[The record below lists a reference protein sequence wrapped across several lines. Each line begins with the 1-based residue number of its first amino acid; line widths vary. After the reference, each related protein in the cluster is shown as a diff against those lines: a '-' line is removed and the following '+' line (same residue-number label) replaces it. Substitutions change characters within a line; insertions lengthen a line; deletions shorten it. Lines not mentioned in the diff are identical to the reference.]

1 MKKLAG
7 IVLSFILIF
16 ALCACEVVDG
26 VKLPPLPT
34 PTESAPE
41 ASAAPSEAPQETEAP
56 AETEAERHVIV
67 SMARTKKEEYD
78 PQNGTMRILD
88 FSYDTP
94 VVFIEGA
101 DEAAA
106 KINEFTS
113 MLDEAYYTGES
124 YGDGAGTG
132 YMNMLTMA
140 EDYYNL
146 HVSEEIEGG
155 MEPLNCSR
163 TVSVTRADENA
174 LTLLYNDYSYTGGA
188 HGSYVSRGYVFDT
201 QSGERL
207 ALENLT
213 EDYGKLKDFL
223 VDFMAAE
230 AESDADLAGKLT
242 LTEDDSSA
250 VNRSYAELFEP
261 LLRAGS
267 WYFAKEGLVI
277 FSDLYELTDYAS
289 GPVAFSVPYEK
300 LEGLIDERWM
310 PAKAEGSA
318 AFRVIAP
325 GEMEDG
331 STEIVD
337 KLTVDSEGEELYLA
351 AEGAAR
357 DVRITG
363 VEYSGAFYET
373 GLKWYCSCMED
384 SALQLVAAMPEGTPR
399 LKLSW
404 TDADGEHSALI
415 SQSGEDGGYALAGE
429 DEIELVG

>member
-7 IVLSFILIF
+7 IVLSLILIF

-41 ASAAPSEAPQETEAP
+41 ASAVPSETPQESEAPA
-56 AETEAERHVIV
+56 AEAERHVIV
-67 SMARTKKEEYD
+67 SMARTKMEEYD

-94 VVFIEGA
+94 TVFIEGA

-106 KINEFTS
+106 KINEFTA

-146 HVSEEIEGG
+146 HTNAEIEGG
-155 MEPLNCSR
+155 MEPLSCSR

-174 LTLLYNDYSYTGGA
+174 LSLLYNDYSYTGGA
-188 HGSYVSRGYVFDT
+188 HGIYGSRGYVFDT

-207 ALENLT
+207 ALEDLT
-213 EDYGKLKDFL
+213 DDYAKLKDFL
-223 VDFMAAE
+223 VDFMVAE
-230 AESDADLAGKLT
+230 AEGDADMAERLNQMA
-242 LTEDDSSA
+242 DA
-250 VNRSYAELFEP
+250 SYAEMFEP

-267 WYFAKEGLVI
+267 WYFAQDGLEI
-277 FSDLYELTDYAS
+277 FSDVYELSDYAS
-289 GPVAFSVPYEK
+289 GPIAFTVPYEK
-300 LEGLIDERWM
+300 LAGLIDERWM
-310 PAKAEGSA
+310 PKTAQGSA

-325 GEMEDG
+325 GEMQDG

-337 KLTVDSEGEELYLA
+337 KLTVDGEGAELYLA
-351 AEGAAR
+351 AEGTAR

-384 SALQLVAAMPEGTPR
+384 SALQLVAAMPEGTPK

-404 TDADGEHSALI
+404 TDADGGHSALI
-415 SQSGEDGGYALAGE
+415 SQSSEDGGYTLAGE

>member
-1 MKKLAG
+1 M
-7 IVLSFILIF
+7 
-16 ALCACEVVDG
+16 
-26 VKLPPLPT
+26 
-34 PTESAPE
+34 
-41 ASAAPSEAPQETEAP
+41 
-56 AETEAERHVIV
+56 IV
-67 SMARTKKEEYD
+67 SMARTKREEYD

-94 VVFIEGA
+94 TVFIEGA

-106 KINEFTS
+106 KINEFTA

-155 MEPLNCSR
+155 MEPLSCSR
-163 TVSVTRADENA
+163 TVSVTRADENV

-188 HGSYVSRGYVFDT
+188 HGSYVSRGYVFDAH
-201 QSGERL
+201 SGERL

-213 EDYGKLKDFL
+213 DDYAVLKDFL

-230 AESDADLAGKLT
+230 AEGDKDIAEKLGQP
-242 LTEDDSSA
+242 EDDSSA
-250 VNRSYAELFEP
+250 VNKSYAELFEP

-267 WYFAKEGLVI
+267 WYFTKEGLVI
-277 FSDLYELTDYAS
+277 FSDAYELTDYDY
-289 GPVAFSVPYEK
+289 GPVALCVPYEK
-300 LEGLIDERWM
+300 LEGVIDARWM
-310 PAKAEGSA
+310 PKTAQGSA
-318 AFRVIAP
+318 AFRVIAQD
-325 GEMEDG
+325 EMQNG

-337 KLTVDSEGEELYLA
+337 KLTVDSEGAELYLA
-351 AEGAAR
+351 SEGTAR
-357 DVRITG
+357 DVHITG

-415 SQSGEDGGYALAGE
+415 SRSGEDGGYALASE

>member
-41 ASAAPSEAPQETEAP
+41 TSAAPSETPQATEAP
-56 AETEAERHVIV
+56 AAEAERHVIV
-67 SMARTKKEEYD
+67 SVAQTKKEEYD

-94 VVFIEGA
+94 TVFIEGA

-106 KINEFTS
+106 KINEFTA
-113 MLDEAYYTGES
+113 MLDEAFYTGES

-155 MEPLNCSR
+155 MEPLSCSR
-163 TVSVTRADENA
+163 TVSVTRADENT

-188 HGSYVSRGYVFDT
+188 HGIYGSRGYVFDT

-207 ALENLT
+207 ALEDLT
-213 EDYGKLKDFL
+213 DDYTKLRDFL
-223 VDFMAAE
+223 VDFMVAE
-230 AESDADLAGKLT
+230 AESDADMAERLNQMPDA
-242 LTEDDSSA
+242 
-250 VNRSYAELFEP
+250 SYAEMFEP
-261 LLRAGS
+261 LLRTGS
-267 WYFAKEGLVI
+267 WYFGQDGLEI
-277 FSDLYELTDYAS
+277 FSDVYELSDYAS
-289 GPVAFSVPYEK
+289 GPIAFTVPYEK
-300 LEGLIDERWM
+300 LKGLIDERWM
-310 PAKAEGSA
+310 PKTAEGSA
-318 AFRVIAP
+318 AFRVIAQ
-325 GEMEDG
+325 GEMQDG

-351 AEGAAR
+351 AEGTAR
-357 DVRITG
+357 NVRITG

-404 TDADGEHSALI
+404 TDEDGEHSALI
-415 SQSGEDGGYALAGE
+415 SQSGEHGGYTLAGE